1 MYEPLTDNDDSDFDE
16 DDDFFLC
23 LSRAKEENDV
33 HSKSTTKVLKQKFSP
48 TTSTVFRTD
57 SPSLNWY
64 EESPSFHE
72 SSYGTTARRKSC
84 DRSSSTHYFSVPTNE
99 GLNKSSSADNT
110 DASHL
115 TSSKFPSTE
124 ASFVTNDRKSAVLL
138 SLSSSCEQS
147 IIGDKSSGFKLL
159 HNVPVLLSSRL
170 SELSADMFKP
180 LQPLELSTS
189 SDSPDADVHMRD
201 LITPPVMVDA

>member
-64 EESPSFHE
+64 EESPSFH
-72 SSYGTTARRKSC
+72 
-84 DRSSSTHYFSVPTNE
+84 
-99 GLNKSSSADNT
+99 
-110 DASHL
+110 
-115 TSSKFPSTE
+115 
-124 ASFVTNDRKSAVLL
+124 
-138 SLSSSCEQS
+138 
-147 IIGDKSSGFKLL
+147 
-159 HNVPVLLSSRL
+159 
-170 SELSADMFKP
+170 
-180 LQPLELSTS
+180 
-189 SDSPDADVHMRD
+189 
-201 LITPPVMVDA
+201 